1 MWRHFQSP
9 VHQRA
14 WSIGVGPDPDNLWND
29 PSLETDPEL
38 PTGWRT
44 IRDSSG
50 TYYWHVPTGATQ
62 WHHPAGSPELGVD
75 AGKLPSA
82 VVPALG
88 HKPQVTVSG
97 PTAVNHPC
105 RGGTFESKMPA
116 SSSINLRDPLLWQDG
131 RLEHGRKLES
141 KCFAVRSLG
150 WVEIPE
156 EDLAPGKS
164 SIAVNNCIQQLS
176 SSKSAGRRSASTW
189 EEGQDMVL
197 VLRKD
202 TLSLVDPIDHS
213 LIHSQP
219 IINIRVWGV
228 GCTHGR
234 DFAYVASD
242 KDTCMLK
249 CHVFHCDTPAK
260 AIASALHQISAQ
272 IMSERALRS
281 DSTIAPGPE
290 EDGHQV
296 DLTRQVD
303 LLHSVTQRTQRF
315 RVQYIGCLPVGKSI
329 GMKQVNEVIRSL
341 LGNSEQEVW
350 PSVFLRVTD
359 TTLSICKGEDG
370 EEPWWECPVRYLTF
384 LGVGKDPHTVGVI
397 VDIGRQRF
405 KCHVFWCEP
414 DAGCVSEAVQT
425 ACMLQYQRC
434 LVTSSPRQGPRRG
447 LEGPPP
453 VGGLRKHG
461 CPLSAGPPESPP
473 PAPKLLGG
481 SGLKRGVLALIDS
494 LQHKPSALQMP

>member
-1 MWRHFQSP
+1 MLGKDYMLAIII
-9 VHQRA
+9 VNC
-14 WSIGVGPDPDNLWND
+14 DDNLWND
-29 PSLETDPEL
+29 PSLDSDPAL
-38 PTGWRT
+38 PPGWRT

-62 WHHPAGSPELGVD
+62 WQYPAGTPELGVD
-75 AGKLPSA
+75 PGKLPSA
-82 VVPALG
+82 VVPVLG
-88 HKPQVTVSG
+88 HKSQVTVSDL
-97 PTAVNHPC
+97 AAANHPC

-116 SSSINLRDPLLWQDG
+116 SSSINLRDPIPWQDG
-131 RLEHGRKLES
+131 RLERRRKLES

-176 SSKSAGRRSASTW
+176 YSKSAGHRLASTW

-202 TLSLVDPIDHS
+202 TLSLLDPIDHS

-228 GCTHGR
+228 GCNHGR

-260 AIASALHQISAQ
+260 AIASALHQISSQ
-272 IMSERALRS
+272 IVAEQAMTSGSA
-281 DSTIAPGPE
+281 IAPGPD
-290 EDGHQV
+290 EDGYQV
-296 DLTRQVD
+296 DLPLQVG
-303 LLHSVTQRTQRF
+303 LLHPVRQSTQRF
-315 RVQYIGCLPVGKSI
+315 RVQYIGRQPVRKSI
-329 GMKQVNEVIRSL
+329 GMKLVNEVIGGLLESSEREEWPPVL
-341 LGNSEQEVW
+341 LG
-350 PSVFLRVTD
+350 VTD
-359 TTLSICKGEDG
+359 TTLSICKGQDG

-397 VDIGRQRF
+397 VDSGRQRF

-434 LVTSSPRQGPRRG
+434 LVTSTPRLGPRRG
-447 LEGPPP
+447 LGEPPP

-461 CPLSAGPPESPP
+461 CPLSAGPPEPP
-473 PAPKLLGG
+473 SPAPKLSGG

-494 LQHKPSALQMP
+494 LRHKPPALQMP